1 MSFHSSL
8 QLNKKVILFIQK
20 CYRIRFNE
28 KKKKID
34 DVLRVADN
42 AKDEVYEIA
51 QLLIN
56 DDIVLFVGFLN
67 DGTYSQ

>member
-1 MSFHSSL
+1 M
-8 QLNKKVILFIQK
+8 K
-20 CYRIRFNE
+20 
-28 KKKKID
+28 KKKKIG

-56 DDIVLFVGFLN
+56 DDIVLSVGFLN